1 MSNAVDYSFL
11 GVDSLNG
18 DRRVTLQNYGRANV
32 SYSVTLSN
40 GSPVT
45 RQFRPYINGQPP
57 HAISVTFDELYQ
69 LAQMAGGK
77 QLIFDNLY
85 TDDMEV
91 RKALGLPYDTE
102 EVPEITYTREDVARI
117 VREGSDDELKDL
129 VEFGVGAGLHYI
141 AEWMKEELISV
152 DSFSRRELI
161 GEMLNIRP
169 DALISVTRWMAE
181 DEKAGELGFG
191 SIKGLN
197 AQGKTTGGARRRRA
211 GQAEAIGDDSGST
224 PTGGRRRRV

>member
-1 MSNAVDYSFL
+1 MSNTVDYSFL
-11 GVDSLNG
+11 GVDGLSG

-91 RKALGLPYDTE
+91 RKALGLPHDTE
-102 EVPEITYTREDVARI
+102 EIPEIAYSREDVSRI

-161 GEMLNIRP
+161 GEMLNIHP

-197 AQGKTTGGARRRRA
+197 ASGKTTGGARRRRA

>member
-1 MSNAVDYSFL
+1 MSNSVDYSFL
-11 GVDSLNG
+11 GVDGLNG

-40 GSPVT
+40 GSPVS

-102 EVPEITYTREDVARI
+102 EVPEIAYTREDVSRI

-161 GEMLNIRP
+161 GEMLNIHP

-197 AQGKTTGGARRRRA
+197 TQGKATGGARRRRA

>member
-1 MSNAVDYSFL
+1 MSNTVDYSFL
-11 GVDSLNG
+11 GVDNLTG

-32 SYSVTLSN
+32 GYSVTLSN

-45 RQFRPYINGQPP
+45 RQFSPYINGQPP
-57 HAISVTFDELYQ
+57 HAISVSFDELYQ
-69 LAQMAGGK
+69 LSQMPGGK

-91 RKALGLPYDTE
+91 RKALGLPYDKE
-102 EVPEITYTREDVARI
+102 EVPEITYTREDVSRI
-117 VREGSDDELKDL
+117 VHKGSDDELKDL

-141 AEWMKEELISV
+141 AEWIKEELLSV

-161 GEMLNIRP
+161 GEMLNIHP
-169 DALISVTRWMAE
+169 DHLIAVTKWMAE

-197 AQGKTTGGARRRRA
+197 VNGKTTTGGARRRRA
-211 GQAEAIGDDSGST
+211 GQAEAVSDDGGST
-224 PTGGRRRRV
+224 TGGRRRRV

>member
-1 MSNAVDYSFL
+1 MSNSVDYSFL
-11 GVDSLNG
+11 GVENLNG
-18 DRRVTLQNYGRANV
+18 DRRVTLQNFGRANV

-85 TDDMEV
+85 TEDMEV
-91 RKALGLPYDTE
+91 RKALGLPYDAE
-102 EVPEITYTREDVARI
+102 EVPEIEYTREDVSRI

-129 VEFGVGAGLHYI
+129 VEFGIGAGLHYI
-141 AEWMKEELISV
+141 AEWMKEELITV

-161 GEMLNIRP
+161 GKMLNIHP
-169 DALISVTRWMAE
+169 DALISVTKWMAE

-191 SIKGLN
+191 SIKGLD
-197 AQGKTTGGARRRRA
+197 AQGKGPGARRRRA
-211 GQAEAIGDDSGST
+211 GQAEAIGEDKGTT
-224 PTGGRRRRV
+224 PSGGRRRRV

>member
-11 GVDSLNG
+11 GVDGLNG

-102 EVPEITYTREDVARI
+102 EVPEITYTREDVSRI

-161 GEMLNIRP
+161 GEMLNIHP

-197 AQGKTTGGARRRRA
+197 TQGKATGGARRRRV
-211 GQAEAIGDDSGST
+211 GQAEVIGDDSGST

>member
-1 MSNAVDYSFL
+1 MSNSVDYSFL
-11 GVDSLNG
+11 GVDGLNG

-40 GSPVT
+40 GSPVS

-102 EVPEITYTREDVARI
+102 EVPEIAYTREDVARI

-161 GEMLNIRP
+161 GEMLNIHP

-191 SIKGLN
+191 SIKGLD
-197 AQGKTTGGARRRRA
+197 AQGKTTGGTRRRRA
-211 GQAEAIGDDSGST
+211 GQAEAVGDDSGST

>member
-1 MSNAVDYSFL
+1 MSNTVDYSFL
-11 GVDSLNG
+11 GVDGLNG
-18 DRRVTLQNYGRANV
+18 DRRVTLQNYGRTNV

-91 RKALGLPYDTE
+91 RKALGLPHDTE
-102 EVPEITYTREDVARI
+102 EIPEIAYSREDVSRI

-161 GEMLNIRP
+161 GEMLNIHP

-197 AQGKTTGGARRRRA
+197 AQGKATGGARRRRA

>member
-1 MSNAVDYSFL
+1 MLNAVDYSFL
-11 GVDSLNG
+11 GVDGLSG

-32 SYSVTLSN
+32 GYSVTLSN

-45 RQFRPYINGQPP
+45 REFRPYITGQPP
-57 HAISVTFDELYQ
+57 HAISVSFDELYQ
-69 LAQMAGGK
+69 LSQMAGGK

-91 RKALGLPYDTE
+91 RKALGLPYDVE
-102 EVPEITYTREDVARI
+102 EVPEITYTREDVSRI

-152 DSFSRRELI
+152 DSLARRELI
-161 GEMLNIRP
+161 GEMLNIHP
-169 DALISVTRWMAE
+169 DNLISVTKWMAE
-181 DEKAGELGFG
+181 DEKAGELGFD
-191 SIKGLN
+191 SIKGLSVK
-197 AQGKTTGGARRRRA
+197 GKTTGGARRRRA
-211 GQAEAIGDDSGST
+211 GQAEPISDNNSAT

>member
-1 MSNAVDYSFL
+1 MSNSVDYSFL
-11 GVDSLNG
+11 GIKDLNG

-40 GSPVT
+40 GSPVS

-102 EVPEITYTREDVARI
+102 EVPEIAYTREDVSRI

-161 GEMLNIRP
+161 GEMLNIHP

-197 AQGKTTGGARRRRA
+197 TQGKTTGGTRRRRA

-224 PTGGRRRRV
+224 PTGGRHRRV